1 MIKAKIEQL
10 ELVQNL
16 ENSLRIDFEAK
27 QAKAANLESYEIQLA
42 EMQELLETMFRQ
54 LPSKTEMDKLLVDV
68 SQTALGAGIDVQL
81 FQPNAEAFHDFYAE
95 RPISVRMLGDYHQF
109 GEFVS
114 GVASLPRVV
123 ILTMHDIALRRAT
136 DRDVGANAGDGRL
149 ILEGTVKT
157 YRYIDE
163 EEAAAAGRRGECAMM
178 SPSHIKSTL
187 VIMLIVMSSL
197 ITACSGRQDD
207 LNRYIAEVK
216 SRPATPIPPIP
227 PVRTY
232 TPYEYEGLT
241 GRDPFRQSTSEG
253 SDQVTQSGGGKGPR
267 PDLQRPREY
276 LERFELDTLSMVG
289 TFSKE
294 TSDWALD
301 SRIRTEWST
310 GSRSEITSGRIT
322 ARLTAFRTTRCS

>member
-1 MIKAKIEQL
+1 MLNELRDLDFNDIGSAPVSVRYIILSFLLIIILAIGYFLLIKAKTEQL

-163 EEAAAAGRRGECAMM
+163 QEAEQRAEEANA
-178 SPSHIKSTL
+178 P
-187 VIMLIVMSSL
+187 
-197 ITACSGRQDD
+197 
-207 LNRYIAEVK
+207 
-216 SRPATPIPPIP
+216 
-227 PVRTY
+227 
-232 TPYEYEGLT
+232 
-241 GRDPFRQSTSEG
+241 
-253 SDQVTQSGGGKGPR
+253 
-267 PDLQRPREY
+267 
-276 LERFELDTLSMVG
+276 
-289 TFSKE
+289 
-294 TSDWALD
+294 
-301 SRIRTEWST
+301 
-310 GSRSEITSGRIT
+310 
-322 ARLTAFRTTRCS
+322 